1 MNVHYL
7 SASSRLQMLAKEESL
22 FPTMYANLRR
32 ALVPL
37 MDDDAY
43 AAMVKTSSEVN
54 AYAHKR
60 STTYFFCS
68 VSLAPSVPTS
78 QPVYG

>member
-1 MNVHYL
+1 
-7 SASSRLQMLAKEESL
+7 MLAKEESL

-43 AAMVKTSSEVN
+43 VAMGKTSSEVN
-54 AYAHKR
+54 VHIRIPGYV
-60 STTYFFCS
+60 SFFC
-68 VSLAPSVPTS
+68 LARLCRPAD
-78 QPVYG
+78 Q

>member
-1 MNVHYL
+1 
-7 SASSRLQMLAKEESL
+7 MLAKEESL

-43 AAMVKTSSEVN
+43 AAMGKTSAEVSMLLLFLFLLSGLGLSIF
-54 AYAHKR
+54 AD
-60 STTYFFCS
+60 
-68 VSLAPSVPTS
+68 P
-78 QPVYG
+78 